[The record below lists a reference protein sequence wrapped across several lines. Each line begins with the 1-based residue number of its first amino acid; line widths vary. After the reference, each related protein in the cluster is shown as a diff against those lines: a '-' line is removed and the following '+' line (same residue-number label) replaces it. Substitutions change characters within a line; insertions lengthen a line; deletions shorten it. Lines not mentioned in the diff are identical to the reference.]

1 MTIQEM
7 LTELVALGYSQRAI
21 ADECRS
27 SQPNIH
33 RAMNGAEPRYSLG
46 KAIEALHRK
55 ARAALAKERRAQL
68 APDDR
73 RGRRTTDPTG
83 AEIETLRDCA
93 EQAKAVAD
101 RLAG

>member
-7 LTELVALGYSQRAI
+7 LTELAALGYSQRAI

-55 ARAALAKERRAQL
+55 AKAAAAKERCAQP
-68 APDDR
+68 APGDR
-73 RGRRTTDPTG
+73 RGHK
-83 AEIETLRDCA
+83 
-93 EQAKAVAD
+93 KA
-101 RLAG
+101 R

>member
-55 ARAALAKERRAQL
+55 AKAALAKERRAQL

-83 AEIETLRDCA
+83 NEIQTLRECA

>member
-7 LTELVALGYSQRAI
+7 LNELVELGYSQRAI
-21 ADECRS
+21 AEECRCT
-27 SQPNIH
+27 QPNIH
-33 RAMNGAEPRYSLG
+33 RAMKGAEPRYGLG

-55 ARAALAKERRAQL
+55 AKASLATDRRAQL
-68 APDDR
+68 TPDDR

-83 AEIETLRDCA
+83 NEIETLRDCA
-93 EQAKAVAD
+93 ERAKAVAD